1 MRPQSAN
8 SNPQTLLLMILS
20 LFTLPGARRLSAL
33 LALAAGLLLAPT
45 HALAQAGL
53 ADTVGERLP
62 GRGGEGAA
70 HLVINY
76 RCDPANRAAFR
87 EFMDTKGVNQ
97 FEAWKK
103 AGVFRDYLILFST
116 FSSSRTFDM
125 WVTLYF
131 DRFADIGKWIEVEKK
146 FPGGLSP
153 EGHKLARPDGT
164 VYTDV
169 PWVGGKRKE
178 DIANSVFMIIPYR
191 TLVSVSKYEDY
202 ANAYVVPQLKGWV
215 KLGIMPSYEMHQN
228 INPTNAPW
236 DILMVFEYDGLRG
249 IALRDTAKNEVRKDL
264 LKDPGYMKYSP
275 IKLEFRKEDEPT
287 TYMAILPK
295 K

>member
-1 MRPQSAN
+1 
-8 SNPQTLLLMILS
+8 MIS
-20 LFTLPGARRLSAL
+20 SRLFHVCAAR
-33 LALAAGLLLAPT
+33 LALTALTFALGLLLVPST
-45 HALAQAGL
+45 TLAQAGIT
-53 ADTVGERLP
+53 DTVGERAP

-70 HLVINY
+70 HLVLNY

-87 EFMDTKGVNQ
+87 EFMETKGVAQ

-103 AGVFRDYLILFST
+103 AGVMKDYLILFST

-125 WVTLYF
+125 WVMLYF
-131 DRFADIGKWIEVEKK
+131 DRFADIGNWMEVEKK

-164 VYTDV
+164 VYTDI
-169 PWVGGKRKE
+169 PWMGGKRKE
-178 DIANSVFMIIPYR
+178 DLAKSMFMLIPYR
-191 TLVSVSKYEDY
+191 TLVSVSKYEEY
-202 ANAYVVPQLKGWV
+202 TNAYVIPQLKGWV
-215 KLGIMPSYEMHQN
+215 KSGLMPSYEIHQN

-249 IALRDTAKNEVRKDL
+249 IALRDTVKNEVRKDL
-264 LKDPGYMKYSP
+264 LKDPGYMKFSP

-287 TYMAILPK
+287 TYTVILPK

>member
-1 MRPQSAN
+1 
-8 SNPQTLLLMILS
+8 MILP
-20 LFTLPGARRLSAL
+20 TLSRSRLSRAAPL
-33 LALAAGLLLAPT
+33 ALALAAGLLLAPVS
-45 HALAQAGL
+45 ALAQAGV
-53 ADTVGERLP
+53 AETVGERAE

-70 HLVINY
+70 HLILNY

-87 EFMDTKGVNQ
+87 EFMETKGVAQ

-103 AGVFRDYLILFST
+103 AGVMKDYLILFST

-131 DRFADIGKWIEVEKK
+131 DRFAHIGNWMEVEKK

-153 EGHKLARPDGT
+153 EGLKLARPDGT

-169 PWVGGKRKE
+169 PWIGGKRKE
-178 DIANSVFMIIPYR
+178 DLAKSMFMLIPYR
-191 TLVSVSKYEDY
+191 TLVPVSQYEAYTD
-202 ANAYVVPQLKGWV
+202 AYVIPQLKGWV
-215 KLGIMPSYEMHQN
+215 KSGVMPSYEIHQN

-249 IALRDTAKNEVRKDL
+249 IALRDPMKNEVRKGL
-264 LKDPGYMKYSP
+264 LDDPGYKKYSP
-275 IKLEFRKEDEPT
+275 IKLTFRKEDEPT
-287 TYMAILPK
+287 TYVAILPK

>member
-1 MRPQSAN
+1 
-8 SNPQTLLLMILS
+8 MIPSSLS
-20 LFTLPGARRLSAL
+20 HTRVARLAVTAL
-33 LALAAGLLLAPT
+33 TFALGLLLAPT
-45 HALAQAGL
+45 TSLAQAGIT
-53 ADTVGERLP
+53 DTVGERAQ

-70 HLVINY
+70 HLVLNY

-87 EFMDTKGVNQ
+87 EFMETKGVAQ

-103 AGVFRDYLILFST
+103 AGVMKDYLILFST

-125 WVTLYF
+125 WVVLYF
-131 DRFADIGKWIEVEKK
+131 DRFAHIGNWIEVEKK

-164 VYTDV
+164 VYTDT
-169 PWVGGKRKE
+169 PWLGGKRKE
-178 DIANSVFMIIPYR
+178 DLAKSMFMLIPYR
-191 TLVSVSKYEDY
+191 TLVSVSKYEEY
-202 ANAYVVPQLKGWV
+202 TNAYVIPQLKGWV
-215 KLGIMPSYEMHQN
+215 KSGLLPSYEIHQN

-249 IALRDTAKNEVRKDL
+249 IALRDTVKNDIRKDL
-264 LKDPGYMKYSP
+264 LKDPGYMKFSP

-287 TYMAILPK
+287 TYVAILPK
-295 K
+295 PN

>member
-1 MRPQSAN
+1 MK
-8 SNPQTLLLMILS
+8 
-20 LFTLPGARRLSAL
+20 LPLRRLFP
-33 LALAAGLLLAPT
+33 LALVVLGSLLGSAT
-45 HALAQAGL
+45 ALAQAGI
-53 ADTVGERLP
+53 ADTVGERAP

-70 HLVINY
+70 QLMLNY

-87 EFMDTKGVNQ
+87 EHMEAKGVAQ

-103 AGVFRDYLILFST
+103 AGVMKDYLILFST
-116 FSSSRTFDM
+116 FTSARTFDM

-131 DRFADIGKWIEVEKK
+131 SKFADIGKWMEVEKK

-153 EGHKLARPDGT
+153 EALKLGRPDGT

-169 PWVGGKRKE
+169 PWVGGKRKG
-178 DIANSVFMIIPYR
+178 DIAQSMFMIIPYR
-191 TLVSVSKYEDY
+191 TLVSVAKYEDY
-202 ANAYVVPQLKGWV
+202 TNSYVVPQLKAWV
-215 KLGIMPSYEMHQN
+215 KSGVMPSFEIHQN

-236 DILMVFEYDGLRG
+236 DIVMVFEYDGLRG
-249 IALRDTAKNEVRKDL
+249 IALRDTIKNDVRKGL
-264 LKDPGYMKYSP
+264 LTDPGYMKYSP

-287 TYMAILPK
+287 TYVAILPK

>member
-1 MRPQSAN
+1 
-8 SNPQTLLLMILS
+8 MIS
-20 LFTLPGARRLSAL
+20 PAQLPGRAARLAATTL
-33 LALAAGLLLAPT
+33 TLALHLMLVP
-45 HALAQAGL
+45 ALSHAQAGI
-53 ADTVGERLP
+53 ADTVGERAP

-76 RCDPANRAAFR
+76 RCEPATRAAFR
-87 EFMDTKGVNQ
+87 EHMETKGIEQ

-103 AGVFRDYLILFST
+103 AGVMKDYLILFST

-131 DRFADIGKWIEVEKK
+131 DRFADIGKWMEVEKK

-153 EGHKLARPDGT
+153 EGLKLGRPDGT

-178 DIANSVFMIIPYR
+178 DVSKSMFMLIPYR
-191 TLVSVSKYEDY
+191 TLVSVSKYEEY
-202 ANAYVVPQLKGWV
+202 TNAYVIPQLKGWV
-215 KLGIMPSYEMHQN
+215 KSTVMASYEIHQN

-249 IALRDTAKNEVRKDL
+249 IALRDTIKNDIRKDL

-287 TYMAILPK
+287 TYTVILPK